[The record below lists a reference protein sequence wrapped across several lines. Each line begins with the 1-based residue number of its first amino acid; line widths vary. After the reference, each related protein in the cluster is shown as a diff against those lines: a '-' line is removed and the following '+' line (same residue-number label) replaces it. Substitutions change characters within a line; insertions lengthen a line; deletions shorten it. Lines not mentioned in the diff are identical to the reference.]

1 MYFTNFDECKKAIEQ
16 QSVEVVDFK
25 FVDLP
30 GRWHHI
36 SVPADVFTRELYK
49 SGVGVDGSSISN
61 LRGVE
66 AGDMC
71 IRPDLTTGMIDPFWG
86 RKTMS
91 FICDI
96 IEADTKERF
105 DADPRF
111 VAEKAETYLEKS
123 GFADKAVFS
132 PEYEFHV
139 FDSLQYESKVNR
151 SFYEVDSTEAAWNSG
166 AAEVRRGRN
175 LGLRLPPKGGYH
187 AIPPFDSLY
196 EVRSEMVDLIK
207 NVARIPVKYHHHE
220 VGGPGQMEIEVL
232 FDPLRRSADA
242 AMWIKYII
250 RNVARRHDRTA
261 TFMPK
266 PLYNEAG
273 NGMHVHMKLFKEG
286 KPVFYEEGGYCD
298 LSDTAM
304 HFMAGLLHHGPSLS
318 AFTNPSTNSYKR
330 LVPGFEA
337 PVNLFFCEGNR
348 TAAIRIPKYATEPQ
362 ERRFE
367 YRPPDATANIYFCLA
382 AILMAGIDGVK
393 RKLSP
398 KELSFGPFEGDISTA
413 AQAEELG
420 IKSLPAS
427 LEQALEALE
436 QDHEYLLEGDVFSK
450 GLINRWIDYKVT
462 KELREIQRRPH
473 PHEFE
478 LYYNL

>member
-1 MYFTNFDECKKAIEQ
+1 MYQNFTEARGAIEKEE
-16 QSVEVVDFK
+16 VEVVDFK

-36 SVPADVFTRELYK
+36 SIPADVFTEELYK

-71 IRPDLTTGMIDPFWG
+71 IRPDLSTALIDPFWG

-105 DADPRF
+105 VADPRYI
-111 VAEKAETYLEKS
+111 AEKAEKYLADS
-123 GFADKAVFS
+123 GIGDQALFS

-139 FDSLQYESKVNR
+139 FDSIQYESSINGA
-151 SFYEVDSTEAAWNSG
+151 FYSVDSTEAAWNSG
-166 AAEVRRGRN
+166 AEEVRRGRN
-175 LGLRLPPKGGYH
+175 LGLRLPQKGGYH

-232 FDPLRRSADA
+232 FDPLKRAADS

-250 RNVARRHDRTA
+250 RNVARHHDRTA

-273 NGMHVHMKLFKEG
+273 NGMHVHMKLFKDG
-286 KPVFYEEGGYCD
+286 RPVFYEAGGYCD
-298 LSDTAM
+298 LSDTAK
-304 HFMAGLLHHGPSLS
+304 HFMAGLLYHGPALC
-318 AFTNPSTNSYKR
+318 AFTNPSTSSYKR

-348 TAAIRIPKYATEPQ
+348 TAAIRIPKYATEAQ

-382 AILMAGIDGVK
+382 ALLMAGIDGVQ

-398 KELSFGPFEGDISTA
+398 GDMSFGPFEGDISSA
-413 AQAEELG
+413 EQAQELG

-427 LEQALEALE
+427 LEQALEALDRDNE
-436 QDHEYLLEGDVFSK
+436 FLLSGDVFTK
-450 GLINRWIDYKVT
+450 GLIERWIDYKVN